1 MQAAGIARIG
11 GKYISRKEQ
20 NRVNGEIQSPRV
32 RLLDENGEHVGILSI
47 KDALDLA
54 LKAGLDLVEISPG
67 ADPPVVSIVD
77 FGKFRYRQKRK
88 ERKARKSQNVGGLK
102 EVKFRPNTEEHDYNF
117 KMKHARE
124 FLESRHKVKATV
136 VFRGRQL
143 AYKEQGYELLDRL
156 AEDLKEYGQT
166 ERKPT
171 MEGRQMTMIIAPLK
185 ENN

>member
-1 MQAAGIARIG
+1 M
-11 GKYISRKEQ
+11 
-20 NRVNGEIQSPRV
+20 
-32 RLLDENGEHVGILSI
+32 LDENGEHVGILSI
-47 KDALDLA
+47 QEALDMA
-54 LKAGLDLVEISPG
+54 ARAGLDLVEISPG

-77 FGKFRYRQKRK
+77 YGKFRYRQKRK

-143 AYKEQGYELLDRL
+143 AYKEQGYELLDKL

>member
-1 MQAAGIARIG
+1 M
-11 GKYISRKEQ
+11 
-20 NRVNGEIQSPRV
+20 
-32 RLLDENGEHVGILSI
+32 RLLDENGDHVGILSI
-47 KDALDLA
+47 QEALDMA
-54 LKAGLDLVEISPG
+54 AKAGLDLVEISPG

-77 FGKFRYRQKRK
+77 YGKFRYRQKRK
-88 ERKARKSQNVGGLK
+88 ERKARKNQSVGGLK
-102 EVKFRPNTEEHDYNF
+102 EVKFRPNTEDHDYNF

>member
-1 MQAAGIARIG
+1 MHAAGIARIR

-32 RLLDENGEHVGILSI
+32 RLLDENGDHVGILSI

-54 LKAGLDLVEISPG
+54 EKAGLDLVEISPG

-117 KMKHARE
+117 KMKHAKE